1 MVEQYYKNTG
11 MSGFKQGNVWCLE
24 IIVCIGVS
32 IAPLFCQAPPPLPL
46 NLQTVQA
53 PLFYA
58 NSPFILVFQDP
69 SLPPKIGFLSEPP
82 Y

>member
-1 MVEQYYKNTG
+1 M
-11 MSGFKQGNVWCLE
+11 FGNHCVHWGINRPSFLP
-24 IIVCIGVS
+24 S
-32 IAPLFCQAPPPLPL
+32 PPPLPL

>member
-1 MVEQYYKNTG
+1 M
-11 MSGFKQGNVWCLE
+11 FDVWKSLCAL
-24 IIVCIGVS
+24 GYQS
-32 IAPLFCQAPPPLPL
+32 PLFFAKPPPLPL